1 MTRAAVGGVALGAL
15 LIFVVT
21 SVTPGLGQNTLTHKN
36 KQERGL
42 QRGGLLGKESRSNTQ
57 ILSACEGQGGNSADC
72 QRAARR
78 CAGKRDAA
86 QCLERALEKQAVVT
100 CTSGGIARAPH
111 CTKLARACMG
121 KAGGA
126 TVACMWREDARAEL
140 AAACEKVG
148 GKPDDCNTIATDNAD
163 SLHSY
168 CDSVIDAYD
177 ARDCKDNAAR
187 HIAFSIGKALSSAPA
202 QQGDELLID
211 ALMRVRKMAQA
222 GKYTEA
228 TDVAKRALALAE
240 RNLGPGDLLLVQSR
254 TALASLYNRQGLYTE
269 AALLMNGVLAIV
281 EKASN
286 DLGVAQVLGTLAET
300 YYGQGRTAE
309 AEPLLERALAIR
321 EKAPNPALIIEL
333 DLNKIAEL
341 YRAQG
346 RDAEAELLL
355 KRSLAIAAKVNDPDH
370 LTIGKDLDSLAALY
384 LSQRDWVRATELWR
398 RATKEIGWGIR
409 DRKESVG
416 HDLGGDAF
424 VRESVTEADD
434 QHLSLMYRAL
444 IKTASQLGSPDLNA
458 DVRLLREMF
467 QAAQLIA
474 QSKAGESLARMAA
487 RSDAGVDP
495 YLIREREALVTEWRE
510 RDRDRIAAAQA
521 PETRGRQA
529 EADNITRLVAIHM
542 RIGVID
548 SLYRYD
554 FRGEGHEFR
563 DYRALAEQEALSVD
577 DVQKELRENE
587 ALILFVD
594 TAELPPTA
602 EETFIWIVTK
612 TEVRWVRSELGTSAL
627 IREVSALRCGL
638 DYDGAWSIPQSR
650 CPELLNVKYTH
661 ADEKR
666 HKPLPFDVARAHQF
680 YKALFGQIE
689 DMIKGKQLLIVP
701 SGPLTQLPFQVLV
714 TGKPK
719 TAVPASSAGY
729 RDVAWLAR
737 DHAITVLPAVSSLQS
752 LRKVAKV
759 SGAAETYV
767 GFGNP
772 LLDGDS
778 KNSEDEIAAKLAR
791 EKRCG
796 LTSPQ
801 RAASRSPPRGG
812 TRAIARSEGIL
823 TDVRAVRSQA
833 PLPETADELCEVAH
847 DLGVDPDKHLYLGAK
862 ATETEVKRLSQ
873 AGTLAKYKIVQFAT
887 HGAVAGDISRGSEP
901 GLILTPPETATET
914 DDGYLTASEIV
925 SLRLDADW
933 VILSACNT
941 AAGEAEEAEA
951 LSGLARAFFYAGA
964 RSVLVSHWAVYSG
977 ATVKLIGDT
986 VAKWKTDPMSGRP
999 QSGRAEALRR
1009 SMLALIDNGQDF
1021 EAHPAFWAPFV
1032 LVGEGAAATTS
1043 DATSAK

>member
-1 MTRAAVGGVALGAL
+1 MTRAALSGVALGAL
-15 LIFVVT
+15 LICVVT
-21 SVTPGLGQNTLTHKN
+21 SATPGHGQNTVTHN
-36 KQERGL
+36 DKQERGL
-42 QRGGLLGKESRSNTQ
+42 QRPGPQESRSYTQ
-57 ILSACEGQGGNSADC
+57 IVSACEGKGDNPADC
-72 QRAARR
+72 RRAARR

-100 CTSGGIARAPH
+100 CTSKGIARAPH

-148 GKPDDCNTIATDNAD
+148 GKPDDCNAIATDNAD
-163 SLHSY
+163 SLHGY

-202 QQGDELLID
+202 QQGDDVDVL
-211 ALMRVRKMAQA
+211 ALMRVHELTQA

-228 TDVAKRALALAE
+228 TDVAKRALALAGDK
-240 RNLGPGDLLLVQSR
+240 LGPGDLLLAQFR

-281 EKASN
+281 EKAST
-286 DLGVAQVLGTLAET
+286 DLGVAEVLGTLAET
-300 YYGQGRTAE
+300 YYGQGRTTE
-309 AEPLLERALAIR
+309 AEPLLERALAIA
-321 EKAPNPALIIEL
+321 ETAPNPYLSN
-333 DLNKIAEL
+333 DLNKIAAL

-346 RDAEAELLL
+346 RDTEAELLL
-355 KRSLAIAAKVNDPDH
+355 KRSLAIAAKVNTPDH
-370 LTIGKDLDSLAALY
+370 LIIGKDLDSLAALY
-384 LSQRDWVRATELWR
+384 LSQRDWVRATEFWR
-398 RATKEIGWGIR
+398 RATKEFGQGIR

-416 HDLGGDAF
+416 HDLGGDTF
-424 VRESVTEADD
+424 VRESVTVADD
-434 QHLSLMYRAL
+434 QHLSSMYRAL
-444 IKTASQLGSPDLNA
+444 IKAASQLGPPDLNA

-510 RDRDRIAAAQA
+510 RDRDRIAAVQA

-563 DYRALAEQEALSVD
+563 DYAALAEQEALSVD

-638 DYDGAWSIPQSR
+638 DYDGAWSIPHSR
-650 CPELLNVKYTH
+650 CPELLNVEYTR
-661 ADEKR
+661 ADEER
-666 HKPLPFDVARAHQF
+666 HKPLPFDVARAQL

-719 TAVPASSAGY
+719 TVVPASSAGY

-737 DHAITVLPAVSSLQS
+737 EHAITVLPAVSSLQS
-752 LRKVAKV
+752 LRKVAKA

-801 RAASRSPPRGG
+801 RVASRSPPRGG
-812 TRAIARSEGIL
+812 TRAIARSQGIL
-823 TDVRAVRSQA
+823 TDVRAIRSQA

-847 DLGVDPDKHLYLGAK
+847 DLGVDPDKHLYMGAR
-862 ATETEVKRLSQ
+862 ATETEVKRLSH

-964 RSVLVSHWAVYSG
+964 RSVLVSHWAVYSD

-986 VAKWKTDPMSGRP
+986 VAKWKTDPMIGRP

-1009 SMLALIDNGQDF
+1009 SMLELIDNGQDF

>member
-1 MTRAAVGGVALGAL
+1 MTRAALSGVALGAL
-15 LIFVVT
+15 LICVAT
-21 SVTPGLGQNTLTHKN
+21 SATPGRGQNTLTHN
-36 KQERGL
+36 HNREREL
-42 QRGGLLGKESRSNTQ
+42 QRPGPDESRSYTQ
-57 ILSACEGQGGNSADC
+57 IVSACEGKGDNLADC
-72 QRAARR
+72 RRAARR

-100 CTSGGIARAPH
+100 CTSEGIARAPH
-111 CTKLARACMG
+111 CTKLARACMR

-163 SLHSY
+163 SLHRY

-240 RNLGPGDLLLVQSR
+240 RNLGPADLLLVQSR

-321 EKAPNPALIIEL
+321 EKAPNPYLIIEL

-355 KRSLAIAAKVNDPDH
+355 KRSLAIAVKVNDPDH
-370 LTIGKDLDSLAALY
+370 LTVGKDLDSLAALY
-384 LSQRDWVRATELWR
+384 FSQRDWVRATEFWR
-398 RATKEIGWGIR
+398 RATMEIGQGIR
-409 DRKESVG
+409 DRKQSVG

-424 VRESVTEADD
+424 VRESVTAADE
-434 QHLSLMYRAL
+434 QQLSLVYRAL
-444 IKTASQLGSPDLNA
+444 IKAASHLGSPDLNA
-458 DVRLLREMF
+458 DVRLLRETF

-510 RDRDRIAAAQA
+510 RDRDRIAAVQA
-521 PETRGRQA
+521 RDQQA
-529 EADNITRLVAIHM
+529 GADNITRLVAIHM

-563 DYRALAEQEALSVD
+563 DYRALAGQEALSVD

-594 TAELPPTA
+594 TAELPPAA

-638 DYDGAWSIPQSR
+638 DYDGAWSIPHSR
-650 CPELLNVKYTH
+650 CPELLNVEYTR
-661 ADEKR
+661 ADEER
-666 HKPLPFDVARAHQF
+666 HKPLPFDVAHAHQL

-719 TAVPASSAGY
+719 TAVPASRGVLQHVSP
-729 RDVAWLAR
+729 DVSEQHYNLAR
-737 DHAITVLPAVSSLQS
+737 SM
-752 LRKVAKV
+752 
-759 SGAAETYV
+759 
-767 GFGNP
+767 
-772 LLDGDS
+772 
-778 KNSEDEIAAKLAR
+778 
-791 EKRCG
+791 
-796 LTSPQ
+796 
-801 RAASRSPPRGG
+801 
-812 TRAIARSEGIL
+812 
-823 TDVRAVRSQA
+823 
-833 PLPETADELCEVAH
+833 
-847 DLGVDPDKHLYLGAK
+847 
-862 ATETEVKRLSQ
+862 Q
-873 AGTLAKYKIVQFAT
+873 AGRRFAAHVT
-887 HGAVAGDISRGSEP
+887 NERK
-901 GLILTPPETATET
+901 
-914 DDGYLTASEIV
+914 
-925 SLRLDADW
+925 
-933 VILSACNT
+933 LS
-941 AAGEAEEAEA
+941 
-951 LSGLARAFFYAGA
+951 
-964 RSVLVSHWAVYSG
+964 
-977 ATVKLIGDT
+977 
-986 VAKWKTDPMSGRP
+986 
-999 QSGRAEALRR
+999 
-1009 SMLALIDNGQDF
+1009 
-1021 EAHPAFWAPFV
+1021 
-1032 LVGEGAAATTS
+1032 
-1043 DATSAK
+1043 